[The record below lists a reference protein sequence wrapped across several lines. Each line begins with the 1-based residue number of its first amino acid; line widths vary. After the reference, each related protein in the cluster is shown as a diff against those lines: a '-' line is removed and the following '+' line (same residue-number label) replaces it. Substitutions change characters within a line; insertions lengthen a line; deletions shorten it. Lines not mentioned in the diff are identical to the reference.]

1 MKVNKNT
8 RIKIASKL
16 LTLAEELIKKAIDKR
31 YQNPDGTFKVMTCPD
46 NPKSKSKFCGC
57 VRYQM
62 AQGYSLERAKKICG
76 KIKKMKYGG
85 VSWTFSNI
93 ERICDELNR
102 VIEKTGK
109 PIKYKGYSRDYFI
122 VRFYPEE
129 TSQFGLDVYGELE
142 DGKRLNLGSEIIHI
156 YEEVFGH
163 KPERESME
171 KQSRRFGRPRTDR
184 ERLKRHKRL
193 HPEDEVEDI
202 EDLPPRGTGLKRKS
216 AVDPYVD
223 IDHVTDT
230 FLEWAGNPRKGA
242 NLTDEL
248 IDYFAKYKVK
258 MEHRKPLINNLKGM
272 GYKVDINE
280 LKERKML

>member
-1 MKVNKNT
+1 MFEGGIKVNKNT

-16 LTLAEELIKKAIDKR
+16 LTLAEELIKEAIDKR

-85 VSWTFSNI
+85 LG
-93 ERICDELNR
+93 EE
-102 VIEKTGK
+102 
-109 PIKYKGYSRDYFI
+109 
-122 VRFYPEE
+122 EE
-129 TSQFGLDVYGELE
+129 TVEATAGE
-142 DGKRLNLGSEIIHI
+142 
-156 YEEVFGH
+156 
-163 KPERESME
+163 
-171 KQSRRFGRPRTDR
+171 RRKGRPRTNR
-184 ERLKRHKRL
+184 ERLKRHKTL
-193 HPEDEVEDI
+193 HPKDEVEDI
-202 EDLPPRGTGLKRKS
+202 EDLPPRGTGLKRRS

-272 GYKVDINE
+272 GYKVDIDE
-280 LKERKML
+280 LKEREML